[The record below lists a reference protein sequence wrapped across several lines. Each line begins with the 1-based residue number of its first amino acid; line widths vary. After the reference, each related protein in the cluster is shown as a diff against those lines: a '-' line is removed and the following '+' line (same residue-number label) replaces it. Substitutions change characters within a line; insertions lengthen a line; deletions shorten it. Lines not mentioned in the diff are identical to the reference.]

1 MSILKLKKVVIIL
14 DEFKNNTNCD
24 DRLYELLRDTLE
36 QQKEIVKSYGEA
48 MSKYSSSMDETMLLL
63 DNRCEKESKEKL
75 ETMKHMS
82 TEHKWTV
89 VITSAIVSLSFVI
102 LAIAYLLIY
111 FFSPSDI
118 TATASSTAISSSV
131 SSSKD
136 DNENCTSNG
145 NIKIDTGGETNAK

>member
-1 MSILKLKKVVIIL
+1 MVIIL

-75 ETMKHMS
+75 ETMRHMS

-102 LAIAYLLIY
+102 LASVYLMVY
-111 FFSPSDI
+111 FLGDWQVV
-118 TATASSTAISSSV
+118 ATAESSAISNSV
-131 SSSKD
+131 SSST
-136 DNENCTSNG
+136 NENGNCTSNG